1 MTEPETKP
9 PKVHFHVSL
18 FSKLRGYF
26 LAGILVTAP
35 ISITIYLT
43 WAFLKLIDNNVSSI
57 IPAKYYQEIAVPGLG
72 VLIAVVFFIALGWFA
87 KNFIGRIIIRIYEYI
102 LDKMPIIRT
111 IYGGTKQIFETIMH
125 GQSQAFREV
134 VMFEYPR
141 TGIWTM
147 GFISGQPH
155 AEIKKH
161 IGDDAVTVFLPTA
174 PSPTHGIL
182 LFIPA
187 KDLHTVSITVEDAFK
202 MILSGGI
209 LTGPTAVTQ
218 KKILPKGI

>member
-1 MTEPETKP
+1 MSDPKPTP

-26 LAGILVTAP
+26 LAGVLVTAP

-43 WAFLKLIDNNVSSI
+43 WAFLKLIDDNVRSI
-57 IPAKYYQEIAVPGLG
+57 IPAQYYQDIAIPGLG
-72 VLIAVVFFIALGWFA
+72 VLIAVVFFMTMGWFA
-87 KNFIGRIIIRIYEYI
+87 KNFLGRMIIRLYEYV
-102 LDKMPIIRT
+102 LDKMPVIRT
-111 IYGGTKQIFETIMH
+111 IYGGTKQIFETVMR
-125 GQSQAFREV
+125 GQSQSFRDV

-147 GFISGQPH
+147 GFIAGQAH
-155 AEIKKH
+155 AEIKKR
-161 IGDDAVTVFLPTA
+161 ISDDAVTVFLPTA
-174 PSPTHGIL
+174 PSPTNGIL

-187 KDLHTVSITVEDAFK
+187 KDLHILDISVEDAFK

-209 LTGPTAVTQ
+209 LTGPSTLSN
-218 KKILPKGI
+218 KKILSKGN